1 MWTIAGG
8 KLTTY
13 RSMAAE
19 LVNGVVKELRKTY
32 GRNGY
37 RPAPT
42 DREPL
47 PGGEAGDLAEFR
59 RAGLELGLSALAAD
73 HVVAHFGT
81 EAAAVFNLARDD
93 RSLLDPIHPEHVA
106 IRAEVVHCARREMA
120 RTVADM
126 LVRRLHLFYETRDKG
141 VAAVPA
147 VTELMGN
154 ELGWSSEEQERQI
167 ELYLKT

>member
-1 MWTIAGG
+1 
-8 KLTTY
+8 
-13 RSMAAE
+13 
-19 LVNGVVKELRKTY
+19 
-32 GRNGY
+32 
-37 RPAPT
+37 
-42 DREPL
+42 
-47 PGGEAGDLAEFR
+47 
-59 RAGLELGLSALAAD
+59 
-73 HVVAHFGT
+73 
-81 EAAAVFNLARDD
+81 
-93 RSLLDPIHPEHVA
+93 
-106 IRAEVVHCARREMA
+106 MA